1 VKVGA
6 GFRYS
11 LAYSVTDL
19 RILKDFTI

>member
-1 VKVGA
+1 MKVGA
-6 GFRYS
+6 GFQFG